1 MLEDIIIKGANENNL
16 KNIDLVLPK
25 NKLIVFTGVSG
36 CGKSSLAFDTIF
48 AEGQR
53 RYMESL
59 SSYARQ
65 FLGQMKK
72 PKVDSIDGLSP
83 AISIDQKST
92 NNNPRSTVGTITEI
106 YDYIRLLFA
115 RIGKIYCPKC
125 GKAVSSQTIDQI
137 VDAIKDYELGSKLMI
152 MSPVV
157 RGQKGTHEKVFDE
170 LRKDGYVRVQVDN
183 EIYLLEDEITLE
195 KNKRHDINVVVDR
208 IVLKEDID
216 KRLTESV
223 EKCLALSNG
232 LVLVQNGEEVKLYSV
247 RHACVDCGISMPE
260 LEPTLFSFNHRDGA
274 CPKCS
279 GLGYVVKIGEN
290 AIVRNDRLTINE
302 GALSIMGW
310 NVENSKISR
319 QAYRKLSQKYNFS
332 LDVPYYTLPKEVR
345 QILIYGE
352 EGAEH
357 QGDTNIHQYVVR
369 DDLKFMGVVPELLR
383 KFQDS
388 NSQFI
393 KDEIMKLMSEADCP
407 ECFGKRLNNIALSVK
422 INKKNIAQ
430 ITEMSITDLNKFLQ
444 DLKLTKTEEKVAR
457 PILNEIFARLQFM
470 MNVGL
475 NYLDLARRA
484 GTLSGGEA
492 QRIRLATQIGSG
504 LTGVLYILDEPSIGL
519 HQRDNDRLIETLKRL
534 RDLGNTLIV
543 VEHDEDTIRAADY
556 IVDVGQ
562 YAGVNGGKVIAQG
575 SLQDIM
581 DNPNSITGQYLSGK
595 LKIEV
600 PTTRR
605 PAENGFIELKG
616 CRKHNLKDIDVKF
629 PIGIFTCVT
638 GVSGS
643 GKSTLINDI
652 LYPALKNELDGEKN
666 ETNLKK
672 VIGADAIDKI
682 INIDQSPIGRT
693 PRSNPATYT
702 GVFTKIRELFVSTP
716 DAKERG
722 YDIGKFSFNV
732 AGGRCEACDGDGVK
746 KLRMYFMPDV
756 YVPCEVCEGKR
767 YNRDVLQVK
776 YKGKN
781 IYDVLDMTVEEA
793 LVFFEN
799 LPSIKTKIQTLYDVG
814 LGYIKLGQ
822 SATTLSGGEAQ
833 RLKLATELSK
843 RDTGKTMY
851 ILDEPTTGLHSYDIQ
866 KLINILQRFVNGGN
880 TVVVIEHNLDVI
892 KTADYII
899 DMGLEG
905 GDAGGTVIASG
916 TPEEIV
922 KSKQSHTGKYLK
934 KYLCDAHS
942 K

>member
-1 MLEDIIIKGANENNL
+1 MLENIIVKGAKENNL
-16 KNIDLVLPK
+16 KDISLELPK

-92 NNNPRSTVGTITEI
+92 NNNPRSTVGTVTEI
-106 YDYIRLLFA
+106 YDYVRLLFA
-115 RIGKIYCPKC
+115 RIGKMYCPKC
-125 GKAVSSQTIDQI
+125 GKPVTAQTIDQI
-137 VDAIKDYELGSKLMI
+137 VDAVKENELGSKLILMA
-152 MSPVV
+152 PLV
-157 RGQKGTHEKVFDE
+157 RGQKGSQEKLIDD
-170 LRKDGYVRVQVDN
+170 LRKDGYVRIEVDGQLL
-183 EIYLLEDEITLE
+183 LLEDDIKLD
-195 KNKRHDINVVVDR
+195 KNKKHDLNVVVDR
-208 IVLKEDID
+208 IVLKENID
-216 KRLTESV
+216 KRLTDSID
-223 EKCLALSNG
+223 KCISLSKG
-232 LVLVQNGEEVKLYSV
+232 LVLVKKDEDVKLYSV
-247 RHACVDCGISMPE
+247 KNACIDCGISMPDV
-260 LEPTLFSFNHRDGA
+260 EPTLFSFNHRDGA

-302 GALSIMGW
+302 GALNIMGW
-310 NVENSKISR
+310 NVENSTISR
-319 QAYRKLSQKYNFS
+319 RAYRKLGEQYGFS
-332 LDVPYYTLPKEVR
+332 LDTPYYKLPKEVR

-352 EGAEH
+352 DGFVDD
-357 QGDTNIHQYVVR
+357 GDWNINQYVR
-369 DDLKFMGVVPELLR
+369 RNDLKFMGVVPTLLK
-383 KFQDS
+383 KFQES
-388 NSQFI
+388 SSQYI
-393 KDEIMKLMSEADCP
+393 KDEIMKLMSEDACP
-407 ECFGKRLNNIALSVK
+407 ECFGKRLNKVALSVK
-422 INKKNIAQ
+422 VNKKNIARV
-430 ITEMSITDLNKFLQ
+430 TEMSIAELYKFLENT
-444 DLKLTKTEEKVAR
+444 KLTPTEEQIAR

-470 MNVGL
+470 IDVGL
-475 NYLDLARRA
+475 RYLDLSRRA
-484 GTLSGGEA
+484 GTLSGGEM

-519 HQRDNDRLIETLKRL
+519 HQRDNDRLIATLKHL

-556 IVDVGQ
+556 IVDIGKF
-562 YAGVNGGKVIAQG
+562 AGVNGGNVMAKG

-581 DNPNSITGQYLSGK
+581 DCEQSVTGQYLSGK

-600 PTTRR
+600 PSSRR
-605 PAENGFIELKG
+605 PADKGYITLKG
-616 CRKHNLKDIDVKF
+616 CKKHNLKDIDASF
-629 PIGIFTCVT
+629 PIGVFTCVT

-666 ETNLKK
+666 DVGLKS
-672 VIGADAIDKI
+672 VENAHNIDKI

-702 GVFTKIRELFVSTP
+702 GVFTKIRELFAFTP

-732 AGGRCEACDGDGVK
+732 EGGRCEACDGDGVK

-776 YKGKN
+776 YKGKS
-781 IYDVLDMTVEEA
+781 IFDVLDMTVEEA
-793 LVFFEN
+793 LQFFDN
-799 LPSIKTKIQTLYDVG
+799 LPSIKSKIQTLYDVG

-899 DMGLEG
+899 DMGVEG
-905 GDAGGTVIASG
+905 GDEGGQIIATG

-922 KSKQSHTGKYLK
+922 KNKQSITGKYLK
-934 KYLCDAHS
+934 KYL

>member
-1 MLEDIIIKGANENNL
+1 MLENIIIKGAKENNL
-16 KNIDLVLPK
+16 KDVSLELPK

-92 NNNPRSTVGTITEI
+92 NNNPRSTVGTVTEI
-106 YDYIRLLFA
+106 YDYVRLLFA
-115 RIGKIYCPKC
+115 RIGKMYCPKC
-125 GKAVSSQTIDQI
+125 GKPVTAQTIDQI
-137 VDAIKDYELGSKLMI
+137 VDAVKENELGSKLI
-152 MSPVV
+152 LMSPIV
-157 RGQKGTHEKVFDE
+157 RGQKGSNEKLIDD
-170 LRKDGYVRVQVDN
+170 LRKDGYVRIEVDG
-183 EIYLLEDEITLE
+183 EMFLLEDEIKID
-195 KNKRHDINVVVDR
+195 KNKKHDINVVVDR
-208 IVLKEDID
+208 IILKENID
-216 KRLTESV
+216 KRLTDSID
-223 EKCLALSNG
+223 KCISLSKG
-232 LVLVQNGEEVKLYSV
+232 LVLVKKDDDVKLYSV
-247 RHACVDCGISMPE
+247 KNACVDCGISMPDV
-260 LEPTLFSFNHRDGA
+260 EPTLFSFNHRDGA

-290 AIVRNDRLTINE
+290 SIVHNDRLTINE
-302 GALSIMGW
+302 GALNIMGW
-310 NVENSKISR
+310 NVENSTISR
-319 QAYRKLSQKYNFS
+319 RAYRKLGEQYGFS
-332 LDVPYYTLPKEVR
+332 MDTPYYKLPKEIR

-352 EGAEH
+352 EGFVDD
-357 QGDTNIHQYVVR
+357 GNWNINQYVRR
-369 DDLKFMGVVPELLR
+369 DDLKFMGVVPALLK

-388 NSQFI
+388 SSQYI
-393 KDEIMKLMSEADCP
+393 KDEIMKLMSEDTCP
-407 ECFGKRLNNIALSVK
+407 ECLGKRLNKVALSVK
-422 INKKNIAQ
+422 VNKKNIAQ
-430 ITEMSITDLNKFLQ
+430 LTEMSVAELYQFLENI
-444 DLKLTKTEEKVAR
+444 KLTKTEEQIAR

-470 MNVGL
+470 IDVGL
-475 NYLDLARRA
+475 RYLDLSRRA
-484 GTLSGGEA
+484 GTLSGGEM

-519 HQRDNDRLIETLKRL
+519 HQRDNDRLIATLKRL

-543 VEHDEDTIRAADY
+543 VEHDEDTIRSADY
-556 IVDVGQ
+556 IVDIGKL
-562 YAGVNGGKVIAQG
+562 AGVNGGNVMAKG
-575 SLQDIM
+575 GLQDIM
-581 DNPNSITGQYLSGK
+581 ACEQSVTGQYLSGK

-600 PTTRR
+600 PSTRR
-605 PAENGFIELKG
+605 PVDKGYITLKG
-616 CRKHNLKDIDVKF
+616 CRKHNLKDIDASF
-629 PIGIFTCVT
+629 PIGVFTCVT

-666 ETNLKK
+666 DVGLKD
-672 VIGADAIDKI
+672 VENAHNIDKI

-702 GVFTKIRELFVSTP
+702 GVFTKIRELFASTP

-732 AGGRCEACDGDGVK
+732 EGGRCEACDGDGVK

-776 YKGKN
+776 YKGKS
-781 IYDVLDMTVEEA
+781 IYDVLDMTVDEA
-793 LVFFEN
+793 LLFFDN
-799 LPSIKTKIQTLYDVG
+799 LPSIKSKIQTLYDVG

-843 RDTGKTMY
+843 RDTGRTMY

-899 DMGLEG
+899 DMGIEG
-905 GDAGGTVIASG
+905 GDKGGQIIATG
-916 TPEEIV
+916 TPEEIA
-922 KSKQSHTGKYLK
+922 KNKQSITGEYLK
-934 KYLCDAHS
+934 KYL

>member
-1 MLEDIIIKGANENNL
+1 MLQDIIIKGANENNL
-16 KNIDLVLPK
+16 KNVNLVLPK

-106 YDYIRLLFA
+106 YDYVRLLFA

-125 GKAVSSQTIDQI
+125 GKAVTSQTIDQI
-137 VDAIKDYELGSKLMI
+137 VDSVKENEIGSKLMI
-152 MSPVV
+152 MSPIV

-170 LRKDGYVRVQVDN
+170 LRKNGYVRVQVDD
-183 EIYLLEDEITLE
+183 EILLLEDEIVLE

-208 IVLKEDID
+208 VVLKEDID
-216 KRLTESV
+216 KRLNDSI
-223 EKCLALSNG
+223 EKCLGLSNG

-247 RHACVDCGISMPE
+247 RNACIDCGISMPE

-274 CPKCS
+274 CHKCS

-290 AIVRNDRLTINE
+290 AIVRNDRLSINE
-302 GALSIMGW
+302 GALNIMGW

-332 LDVPYYTLPKEVR
+332 LDVPYYSLPKNVR

-352 EGAEH
+352 DGADKQGETTLH
-357 QGDTNIHQYVVR
+357 QFVANDNLLFT
-369 DDLKFMGVVPELLR
+369 GVVPDLLR

-388 NSQFI
+388 QSQYI
-393 KDEIMKLMSEADCP
+393 KDEIMKLMSEDTCP
-407 ECFGKRLNNIALSVK
+407 ECYGKRLNNIALSVK
-422 INKKNIAQ
+422 INKKTIADL
-430 ITEMSITDLNKFLQ
+430 TEMSITDLNEFLNK
-444 DLKLTKTEEKVAR
+444 LKLNKTEEKVAR

-475 NYLDLARRA
+475 NYLNLSRRA

-519 HQRDNDRLIETLKRL
+519 HQRDNDRLIDTLKSL

-562 YAGVNGGKVIAQG
+562 YAGVNGGRIIAQG
-575 SLQDIM
+575 SLQDIINKP
-581 DNPNSITGQYLSGK
+581 DSITGKYLSGE

-600 PTTRR
+600 PAVRR
-605 PAENGFIELKG
+605 LPEKGFIELSG

-629 PIGIFTCVT
+629 PLGVFTCVT

-672 VIGADAIDKI
+672 VAGCDVIDKI

-702 GVFTKIRELFVSTP
+702 GVFTKIRELFASTP

-793 LVFFEN
+793 LIF
-799 LPSIKTKIQTLYDVG
+799 
-814 LGYIKLGQ
+814 
-822 SATTLSGGEAQ
+822 
-833 RLKLATELSK
+833 
-843 RDTGKTMY
+843 
-851 ILDEPTTGLHSYDIQ
+851 
-866 KLINILQRFVNGGN
+866 
-880 TVVVIEHNLDVI
+880 
-892 KTADYII
+892 
-899 DMGLEG
+899 
-905 GDAGGTVIASG
+905 
-916 TPEEIV
+916 
-922 KSKQSHTGKYLK
+922 
-934 KYLCDAHS
+934 
-942 K
+942 

>member
-1 MLEDIIIKGANENNL
+1 MLEDIIIKGAKENNL
-16 KNIDLVLPK
+16 KDVDLVLPK

-115 RIGKIYCPKC
+115 RIGEVYCPKC
-125 GKAVSSQTIDQI
+125 GKPVTVQTVDQI
-137 VDAIKDYELGSKLMI
+137 VDAIKENEMGSKLMI

-157 RGQKGTHEKVFDE
+157 RNQKGSHEKVIDD
-170 LRKDGYVRVQVDN
+170 LRKEGYVRVQVDD
-183 EIYLLEDEITLE
+183 EIILLEDEIKLD
-195 KNKRHDINVVVDR
+195 KNKRHNINVIIDR

-216 KRLTESV
+216 KRLTDSV
-223 EKCLALSNG
+223 EKSLSLSNG
-232 LVLVQNGEEVKLYSV
+232 LVIVQNGEEVKLHSV
-247 RHACVDCGISMPE
+247 RYSCVDCGISMPE
-260 LEPTLFSFNHRDGA
+260 IEPTLFSFNNREGA

-279 GLGYVVKIGEN
+279 GLGYVVKIGESS
-290 AIVRNDRLTINE
+290 IVKNDRLSINE
-302 GALSIMGW
+302 GALNIMGW
-310 NVENSKISR
+310 NVENSTMSR
-319 QAYRKLSQKYNFS
+319 RAYKKLSMKYNFS

-345 QILIYGE
+345 NILIYGE
-352 EGAEH
+352 DGAEN
-357 QGDTNIHQYVVR
+357 QGETNIHQYVLR
-369 DDLKFMGVVPELLR
+369 DDIKFTGVVPDLLR

-388 NSQFI
+388 QSQYI
-393 KDEIMKLMSEADCP
+393 KDEIMKLMSEDTCP
-407 ECFGKRLNNIALSVK
+407 ECLGKRLNKVALSIK
-422 INKKNIAQ
+422 INNKNIAQ
-430 ITEMSITDLNKFLQ
+430 LTDMSIEKLYKFLEDLNLSKSN
-444 DLKLTKTEEKVAR
+444 EKIAR
-457 PILNEIFARLQFM
+457 PILTEIFARLQFM
-470 MNVGL
+470 INVGL
-475 NYLDLARRA
+475 KYLNLSRRA
-484 GTLSGGEA
+484 GTLSGGES

-543 VEHDEDTIRAADY
+543 VEHDEDTIREADY
-556 IVDVGQ
+556 IVDVGVH
-562 YAGVNGGKVIAQG
+562 AGINGGNIVAQG
-575 SLQDIM
+575 SIEDIM
-581 DNPNSITGQYLSGK
+581 AEPNSITGQYLSGK

-600 PTTRR
+600 PEIRR
-605 PAENGFIELKG
+605 ATENGFIELKG
-616 CRKHNLKDIDVKF
+616 CKRHNLKDIDVSI
-629 PIGIFTCVT
+629 PLGVFTCVT

-666 ETNLKK
+666 ETSLKK
-672 VIGADAIDKI
+672 VLGAEHIDKI

-702 GVFTKIRELFVSTP
+702 GVFTKIRELFASTP

-781 IYDVLDMTVEEA
+781 IHDVLEMTVEEA
-793 LVFFEN
+793 LKFFDN
-799 LPSIKTKIQTLYDVG
+799 LPNIKSKIQTLYDVG

-866 KLINILQRFVNGGN
+866 KLVSILQRFVNGGN

-899 DMGLEG
+899 DMGPEG
-905 GDAGGTVIASG
+905 GDEGGQVVATG

-922 KSKQSHTGKYLK
+922 KSKRSQTAKYLK
-934 KYLCDAHS
+934 KYL
-942 K
+942 KK

>member
-1 MLEDIIIKGANENNL
+1 MLQDIIIKGANENNL
-16 KNIDLVLPK
+16 KDVDLTLPK

-125 GKAVSSQTIDQI
+125 GKAVTVQTLDQI
-137 VDAIKDYELGSKLMI
+137 VDAIKDCEVGSKLMI

-157 RGQKGTHEKVFDE
+157 RGQKGTHEKVFDD
-170 LRKDGYVRVQVDN
+170 LRKDGYVRVQVDG
-183 EIYLLEDEITLE
+183 EIYLLEDEIKLE

-208 IVLKEDID
+208 IILKDDID

-232 LVLVQNGEEVKLYSV
+232 LVLVQNGEQVKLYSV
-247 RHACVDCGISMPE
+247 RYACVDCGISMPE
-260 LEPTLFSFNHRDGA
+260 IEPTLFSFNHRDGA

-290 AIVRNDRLTINE
+290 AIVRNDRLSINE
-302 GALSIMGW
+302 GALNIMGW
-310 NVENSKISR
+310 NVENSTMSR
-319 QAYRKLSQKYNFS
+319 RAYKKLSMKYNFS

-352 EGAEH
+352 EGADK
-357 QGDTNIHQYVVR
+357 QGESNIHQFVMR
-369 DDLKFMGVVPELLR
+369 DDLKFTGVVPDLLR

-388 NSQFI
+388 QSQYI
-393 KDEIMKLMSEADCP
+393 KDEIMKLMSEDTCP
-407 ECFGKRLNNIALSVK
+407 ECYGKRLNNIALSVK
-422 INKKNIAQ
+422 VNNKNIAQ
-430 ITEMSITDLNKFLQ
+430 VTDMSISDLYKFL
-444 DLKLTKTEEKVAR
+444 DGLKLNATEEKVAR

-470 MNVGL
+470 INVGL
-475 NYLDLARRA
+475 KYLNLSRRA
-484 GTLSGGEA
+484 GTLSGGES

-556 IVDVGQ
+556 IVDVGVN
-562 YAGVNGGKVIAQG
+562 AGVNGGNVVACG
-575 SLQDIM
+575 TLEDIM
-581 DNPNSITGQYLSGK
+581 AEPKSITGQYLSGA

-600 PTTRR
+600 PQNRR

-616 CRKHNLKDIDVKF
+616 CKKHNLKDIDVKF

-672 VIGADAIDKI
+672 VVGAEAIDKI

-702 GVFTKIRELFVSTP
+702 GVFTKIRELFASTP

-776 YKGKN
+776 YKGKS

-793 LVFFEN
+793 LQFFEN
-799 LPSIKTKIQTLYDVG
+799 LPNIKSRIQTLYDVG

-899 DMGLEG
+899 DMGVEG
-905 GDAGGTVIASG
+905 GDEGGQVIATG
-916 TPEEIV
+916 TPEEII
-922 KSKQSHTGKYLK
+922 KSKKSQTATYLK
-934 KYLCDAHS
+934 KYL
-942 K
+942 KK

>member
-1 MLEDIIIKGANENNL
+1 MLQDIIIKGAKENNL
-16 KNIDLVLPK
+16 KNVSVTLPK

-72 PKVDSIDGLSP
+72 PNVDSIDGLSP

-125 GKAVSSQTIDQI
+125 GKAVTVQTIDQI
-137 VDAIKDYELGSKLMI
+137 VDAIKEQELGSKLMI

-157 RGQKGTHEKVFDE
+157 RGQKGTHEKVLDD

-183 EIYLLEDEITLE
+183 EIYLLEDEIQLE
-195 KNKRHDINVVVDR
+195 KNKRHDINVIVDR

-223 EKCLALSNG
+223 EKCLGLSNG
-232 LVLVQNGEEVKLYSV
+232 LVLVQNGEDVKLYSV
-247 RHACVDCGISMPE
+247 RYACVDCGISMPE
-260 LEPTLFSFNHRDGA
+260 IEPTLFSFNHRDGA

-290 AIVRNDRLTINE
+290 AIVRNDRLSINE
-302 GALSIMGW
+302 GALNIMGW
-310 NVENSKISR
+310 NVENSTMSR
-319 QAYRKLSQKYNFS
+319 RAYKKLSLKYNFS

-352 EGAEH
+352 EGASE
-357 QGDTNIHQYVVR
+357 QGESNIHQFVTR
-369 DDLKFMGVVPELLR
+369 DDLKFTGVVPDLLR

-388 NSQFI
+388 QSQYI
-393 KDEIMKLMSEADCP
+393 KDEIMKLMSEDTCP

-422 INKKNIAQ
+422 ISKKNIAQ
-430 ITEMSITDLNKFLQ
+430 LTDMSISDLFKFLEE
-444 DLKLTKTEEKVAR
+444 LKLNKTEEKVAR

-470 MNVGL
+470 INVGL
-475 NYLDLARRA
+475 KYLNLSRRA
-484 GTLSGGEA
+484 GTLSGGES

-519 HQRDNDRLIETLKRL
+519 HQRDNDRLVDTLKRL

-556 IVDVGQ
+556 IVDVGVN
-562 YAGVNGGKVIAQG
+562 AGVNGGNIVACG
-575 SLQDIM
+575 SIEDIM
-581 DNPNSITGQYLSGK
+581 AEPNSITGQYLSGK

-600 PTTRR
+600 PDSRR
-605 PAENGFIELKG
+605 SADKGFIELKG
-616 CRKHNLKDIDVKF
+616 CKKHNLKDIDVNF
-629 PIGIFTCVT
+629 PIGVLTCVT

-652 LYPALKNELDGEKN
+652 LYPALKNELDGEQN

-672 VIGADAIDKI
+672 VKGADAIDKI

-702 GVFTKIRELFVSTP
+702 GVFTKIRELFASTP

-746 KLRMYFMPDV
+746 RLRMYFMPDV
-756 YVPCEVCEGKR
+756 YVPCELCEGKR
-767 YNRDVLQVK
+767 YNRDVLKVK
-776 YKGKN
+776 YKGKS

-793 LVFFEN
+793 LKFFEN
-799 LPSIKTKIQTLYDVG
+799 LPSIKAKIQTLYDVG

-899 DMGLEG
+899 DMGIEG
-905 GDAGGTVIASG
+905 GDEGGTVVATG

-922 KSKQSHTGKYLK
+922 KNKNSQTAVYLK
-934 KYLCDAHS
+934 KYL
-942 K
+942 KK

>member
-1 MLEDIIIKGANENNL
+1 MLEDIIIKGARENNL
-16 KNIDLVLPK
+16 KGVDLKLPK

-72 PKVDSIDGLSP
+72 PNVDSIDGLSP
-83 AISIDQKST
+83 AVSIDQKST

-125 GKAVSSQTIDQI
+125 GKAVTVQTIDQI
-137 VDAIKDYELGSKLMI
+137 VDSIKENELGSKLVI
-152 MSPVV
+152 MAPVV
-157 RGQKGTHEKVFDE
+157 RSQKGTHEKVLDE
-170 LRKDGYVRVQVDN
+170 LRKDGYVRVQVDG
-183 EIYLLEDEITLE
+183 EIYLLEDEIVLD

-208 IVLKEDID
+208 VVLKEDSE
-216 KRLTESV
+216 KRLNESV

-232 LVLVQNGEEVKLYSV
+232 LALVQKDEDVKLYSV
-247 RHACVDCGISMPE
+247 RYACVDCGISMPE
-260 LEPTLFSFNHRDGA
+260 IEPTLFSFNHRDGA

-302 GALSIMGW
+302 GALNIMGW
-310 NVENSKISR
+310 NVENSTMSR
-319 QAYRKLSQKYNFS
+319 RAYRKLSLKYGFS

-352 EGAEH
+352 EGADQ
-357 QGDTNIHQYVVR
+357 QGETNIHQYVMR
-369 DDLKFMGVVPELLR
+369 DDIKFTGVVPDLLR

-388 NSQFI
+388 QSQYI
-393 KDEIMKLMSEADCP
+393 KDEIMKLMSEDTCP

-422 INKKNIAQ
+422 INNKNIAQ
-430 ITEMSITDLNKFLQ
+430 LTDMSISKLFDFLQ
-444 DLKLTKTEEKVAR
+444 NLKLNKTEEKVAR

-470 MNVGL
+470 INVGL
-475 NYLDLARRA
+475 KYLNLSRRA
-484 GTLSGGEA
+484 GTLSGGES

-543 VEHDEDTIRAADY
+543 VEHDEDTIREADY
-556 IVDVGQ
+556 IVDVGVN
-562 YAGVNGGKVIAQG
+562 AGVNGGTIVASG
-575 SLQDIM
+575 TLEDIM
-581 DNPNSITGQYLSGK
+581 AEPKSITGQYLSGK

-600 PTTRR
+600 PKNRR

-616 CRKHNLKDIDVKF
+616 CKKHNLKDIDVKF
-629 PIGIFTCVT
+629 PVGIFSCVT

-643 GKSTLINDI
+643 GKSTLVNDI

-672 VIGADAIDKI
+672 VVGCEAIDKI

-702 GVFTKIRELFVSTP
+702 GVFTKIRELFASTL

-732 AGGRCEACDGDGVK
+732 SGGRCEACDGDGVK

-793 LVFFEN
+793 LQFFEN
-799 LPSIKTKIQTLYDVG
+799 LPSIKAKIQTLYDVG

-905 GDAGGTVIASG
+905 GDEGGTIVATG

-922 KSKQSHTGKYLK
+922 KNKNSQTAKYLK
-934 KYLCDAHS
+934 KYL

>member
-1 MLEDIIIKGANENNL
+1 MLEDIIIKGAKENNL
-16 KNIDLVLPK
+16 KDVDLVLPK

-125 GKAVSSQTIDQI
+125 GKPVTVQTLDQI
-137 VDAIKDYELGSKLMI
+137 VDSIKENELGSKLMI

-157 RGQKGTHEKVFDE
+157 RNQKGSHEKMIDD
-170 LRKDGYVRVQVDN
+170 LRKEGYVRVQIDN
-183 EIYLLEDEITLE
+183 EIYLLEDEIKLD
-195 KNKRHDINVVVDR
+195 KNKRHNINVIVDR
-208 IVLKEDID
+208 IVLKEDVD

-232 LVLVQNGEEVKLYSV
+232 LVLVQNGEDVKLHSV
-247 RHACVDCGISMPE
+247 RYSCVDCGISMPE
-260 LEPTLFSFNHRDGA
+260 IEPTLFSFNNREGA

-290 AIVRNDRLTINE
+290 SIVRNDRLSINE
-302 GALSIMGW
+302 GALNIMGW
-310 NVENSKISR
+310 NVENSTMSR
-319 QAYRKLSQKYNFS
+319 RAYKKLSMKYNFS

-345 QILIYGE
+345 HILIYGE
-352 EGAEH
+352 EGAET
-357 QGDTNIHQYVVR
+357 QSETNIHQYVLR
-369 DDLKFMGVVPELLR
+369 DDIKFTGVVPDLLR

-388 NSQFI
+388 QSQYI
-393 KDEIMKLMSEADCP
+393 KDEIMKLMSEDTCP
-407 ECFGKRLNNIALSVK
+407 ECLGKRLNKIALSVK
-422 INKKNIAQ
+422 IDNKNIAQ
-430 ITEMSITDLNKFLQ
+430 LTDMSIDDLYKFLE
-444 DLKLTKTEEKVAR
+444 KLTLSKSDEKIAR
-457 PILNEIFARLQFM
+457 PILTEIFARLQFM
-470 MNVGL
+470 INVGL
-475 NYLDLARRA
+475 KYLNLSRRA
-484 GTLSGGEA
+484 GTLSGGES

-543 VEHDEDTIRAADY
+543 VEHDEDTIREADY
-556 IVDVGQ
+556 LVDVGV
-562 YAGVNGGKVIAQG
+562 YAGVNGGNIVACG
-575 SLQDIM
+575 SLEDVM
-581 DNPNSITGQYLSGK
+581 AEPKSITGQYLSGK

-600 PTTRR
+600 PESRR
-605 PAENGFIELKG
+605 VPENGFIELKG
-616 CRKHNLKDIDVKF
+616 CKKHNLKDIDVKF
-629 PIGIFTCVT
+629 PIGVFTCVT

-672 VIGADAIDKI
+672 VVGAGAIDKI

-702 GVFTKIRELFVSTP
+702 GVFTKIRELFASTI

-781 IYDVLDMTVEEA
+781 IHDVLEMTVEEA
-793 LVFFEN
+793 LKFFDN
-799 LPSIKTKIQTLYDVG
+799 LPNIKSKIQTLYDVG

-866 KLINILQRFVNGGN
+866 KLISILQRFVNGGN

-892 KTADYII
+892 KTADYIV
-899 DMGLEG
+899 DMGPEG
-905 GDAGGTVIASG
+905 GDAGGQVVAEG
-916 TPEEIV
+916 TPEEII
-922 KSKQSHTGKYLK
+922 KSKKSQTAKYLK
-934 KYLCDAHS
+934 KYL
-942 K
+942 KNI